1 MKIPK
6 QILLIALANG
16 WLGALH
22 PFSAEE
28 PNLQGYVFVSYFKN
42 GHDTRQGIPSANIVI
57 DPYFWEALGRGLY
70 WKHDNRKPVEFL
82 KIHQN
87 GLKTFNYA
95 QPLHDWQI
103 TAHQCLHLILTGA
116 PSVKWEEFWED
127 VLETK
132 GEE

>member
-28 PNLQGYVFVSYFKN
+28 PNLQGYVFVTYFKN
-42 GHDTRQGIPSANIVI
+42 NHNVTQGIPFASIVI
-57 DPYFWEALGRGLY
+57 DPYFWEALGRG
-70 WKHDNRKPVEFL
+70 HDNRKPVEFL
-82 KIHQN
+82 EIQQN
-87 GLKTFNYA
+87 GLKTLNYG

-132 GEE
+132 EE